1 MELHLRKKM
10 KKNGSVLLISTF
22 ILAIKMFTPSAAYA
36 ANSCANLS
44 VIGTYDQSGLTEN
57 DFGIYAVGT
66 FRIEGEP
73 DENQQPNFNLTE
85 VNCRNSRDGS
95 NAVYCDVAKAIT
107 WADDKAPNVDF
118 PNCNLDIDTSDFIMK
133 EISKGILSGTDAGN
147 PSADTTCFNTNL
159 VIDKRLK
166 KVYLN
171 FIRTN
176 FADEI
181 EKTMPNMCKARRT
194 QVLMNCTGWARGRA
208 SAKTDQRL
216 PARYCDFSKAG
227 DK

>member
-10 KKNGSVLLISTF
+10 MKNRSVLLISTF
-22 ILAIKMFTPSAAYA
+22 ILSMKMFMPTAAYA

-44 VIGTYDQSGLTEN
+44 VIGTYDQSGLTET

-118 PNCNLDIDTSDFIMK
+118 PNCNLDIDTSDFVMK

-147 PSADTTCFNTNL
+147 PSADTTCFNT
-159 VIDKRLK
+159 
-166 KVYLN
+166 
-171 FIRTN
+171 
-176 FADEI
+176 
-181 EKTMPNMCKARRT
+181 MPNMCKARRT
-194 QVLMNCTGWARGRA
+194 QVLMNCTRWARGRA
-208 SAKTDQRL
+208 SAKTDQKL

-227 DK
+227 DI